1 MKTAQ
6 AQNQEF
12 EEFQKHLKDT
22 AEEVRNWPDW
32 KRLGGKAT
40 MGFSSARRDSSS
52 GEIGRSEPN
61 RNKRSKSQG

>member
-22 AEEVRNWPDW
+22 AEEVRSWPDW

-40 MGFSSARRDSSS
+40 MGFSVRRDSSS
-52 GEIGRSEPN
+52 GEIGHSQAV
-61 RNKRSKSQG
+61 RSKRAKTQS